1 MSDNQ
6 QIFRTAK
13 ELGAYIGASENAIH
27 IMVAR
32 GRLPVHRHG
41 RTLVFLKEEIDGY
54 SDSPDEAS
62 AEKGH
67 RYWEAVVAAVA
78 QALVEFANPDEA
90 RRPVI

>member
-1 MSDNQ
+1 MTEK

-54 SDSPDEAS
+54 FAGLPGVTGAEADTIDRVWRRRRR
-62 AEKGH
+62 A
-67 RYWEAVVAAVA
+67 RATAAA
-78 QALVEFANPDEA
+78 GPAPAPA
-90 RRPVI
+90 A